1 MPGNTPISCSL
12 RFSQSGICGRQRPQ
26 KSTNGD
32 SYSRRPLPF
41 LPHPH
46 PFFAS
51 IPPYSLPLST
61 PATRAK
67 KYFRQHYRTNS
78 ALVWKL
84 IAIQEGIFIYL
95 SLFLERDTLKE
106 KISGWH
112 FAFLYPGT
120 HPLSFPLLLIYYFIL
135 LVLTSLWDNIKERDP
150 CL

>member
-1 MPGNTPISCSL
+1 MPISCSL

-26 KSTNGD
+26 KSTKWG

-41 LPHPH
+41 LPNPH
-46 PFFAS
+46 PFLLLP
-51 IPPYSLPLST
+51 IPYPFST

-67 KYFRQHYRTNS
+67 TYFRQHYRTNS

-84 IAIQEGIFIYL
+84 IAIQEGIFINL
-95 SLFLERDTLKE
+95 SVFLERDTLK
-106 KISGWH
+106 KMISGWH

-135 LVLTSLWDNIKERDP
+135 LVLPYLWDNIKERDP